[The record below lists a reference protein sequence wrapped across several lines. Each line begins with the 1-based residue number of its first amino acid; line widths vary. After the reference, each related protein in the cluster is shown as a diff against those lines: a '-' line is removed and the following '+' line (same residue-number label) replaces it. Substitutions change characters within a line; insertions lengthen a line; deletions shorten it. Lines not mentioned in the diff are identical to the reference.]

1 MRASALIHRWS
12 SLHVPYRRLVSAKA
26 CWLHSP
32 VPARLYNLLHLCF
45 RLFLWHTILIPQDIL
60 SPVTGCVPV
69 PLFLS
74 LMYST
79 LTACLV
85 LFFADFHTTPSPFP
99 YNTLSICIQHLLRF
113 RTAALQLHIL
123 QLLSPTNRQCLTPIL
138 LSCDSGCPQHI
149 PGPLFSS
156 PLTSS
161 TNAIIT
167 TS

>member
-1 MRASALIHRWS
+1 MRAWALIHRWS

-45 RLFLWHTILIPQDIL
+45 RLFLLHTILIPQDIL

-85 LFFADFHTTPSPFP
+85 LFFADFR
-99 YNTLSICIQHLLRF
+99 SIYVQVDPRLYFLMQAMQDWSNMDFLNARSVDGND
-113 RTAALQLHIL
+113 Q
-123 QLLSPTNRQCLTPIL
+123 
-138 LSCDSGCPQHI
+138 DS
-149 PGPLFSS
+149 
-156 PLTSS
+156 
-161 TNAIIT
+161 IT
-167 TS
+167 CE